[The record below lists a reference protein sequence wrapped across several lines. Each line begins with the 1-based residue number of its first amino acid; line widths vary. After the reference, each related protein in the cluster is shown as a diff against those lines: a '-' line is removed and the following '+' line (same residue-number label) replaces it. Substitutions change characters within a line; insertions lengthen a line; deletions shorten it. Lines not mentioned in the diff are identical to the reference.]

1 MVKYFV
7 AFVLAASCSLDPV
20 RDEAARDLGPEEA
33 GVPEGPLH
41 RPDQPCLV
49 CHSDM
54 SVAGTIHA
62 APDAPAPVANV
73 VVTLTDARGSQ
84 TTATT
89 NAAGNFFV
97 ETSAWAPTFPIH
109 ASIAVGSLD
118 AIMNTEIGRDGSCAS
133 CHVAPTSRISAGLV
147 FLAPTAALLPD
158 GGT

>member
-7 AFVLAASCSLDPV
+7 ALVFVASCSLDPV

-109 ASIAVGSLD
+109 ASIALGSLD
-118 AIMNTEIGRDGSCAS
+118 AIMSTEIGRDGSCAS

-147 FLAPTAALLPD
+147 FLAPAAALLPD

>member
-1 MVKYFV
+1 MKYFV